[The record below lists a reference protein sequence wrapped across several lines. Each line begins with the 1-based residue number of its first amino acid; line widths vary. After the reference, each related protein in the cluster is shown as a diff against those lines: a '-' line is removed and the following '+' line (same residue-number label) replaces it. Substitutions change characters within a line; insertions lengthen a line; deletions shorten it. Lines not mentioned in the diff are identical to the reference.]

1 MLKAYDNQH
10 SLECHNFNDE
20 LSEGA
25 VLEVQDRIGRQF
37 LNTVVVADDLF
48 AKTETTLPPNWF
60 MAASNEADVQCVKI
74 LPCELLDREDVTT
87 MKGWVTFQ
95 SNSFLEPVN
104 NVCLKGTPI
113 LPGFRLAL
121 ADRPRLA
128 PKYLPE
134 PGLE

>member
-25 VLEVQDRIGRQF
+25 VLEVQDMIGRQF

-60 MAASNEADVQCVKI
+60 MAASNEADDSRT
-74 LPCELLDREDVTT
+74 LYLSTHLLGNTKQLLRLGA
-87 MKGWVTFQ
+87 K
-95 SNSFLEPVN
+95 N
-104 NVCLKGTPI
+104 NWA
-113 LPGFRLAL
+113 AL